1 MAVAVAVGPFFVS
14 DHTVFEETE
23 VLAGPEDLGVAVDS
37 LHCTYPDFHIEPEQV
52 PSLDLVAFDA
62 DKAHHLVVAYVG
74 HLSHLFDHL
83 VAVVPVGT
91 AAGAAVATHLVVVV
105 PVDTAVGAAV
115 ATHLVAVVPVG
126 TAVGEAVATHLVAVV
141 GTAVGAAV
149 ATHTDPFFV
158 AGGFAQAVFHIDRG
172 NGVGILDSADFVAK
186 PLSSLVEVFRCKNLT
201 CCMDLAPSLHSFQR
215 HRQELTWLVPISL
228 I

>member
-1 MAVAVAVGPFFVS
+1 MGPDVAVAVTVFGGPFFVS

-74 HLSHLFDHL
+74 HLSHLFD
-83 VAVVPVGT
+83 
-91 AAGAAVATHLVVVV
+91 
-105 PVDTAVGAAV
+105 
-115 ATHLVAVVPVG
+115 HLVAVVPVG

>member
-1 MAVAVAVGPFFVS
+1 MGPDVAVAVGPFFVS

-37 LHCTYPDFHIEPEQV
+37 LHRTYPGFHIEPEKV

-62 DKAHHLVVAYVG
+62 DRAHHLVVAYVG
-74 HLSHLFDHL
+74 HLSDLLDHL
-83 VAVVPVGT
+83 VAVVP
-91 AAGAAVATHLVVVV
+91 AGS
-105 PVDTAVGAAV
+105 
-115 ATHLVAVVPVG
+115 
-126 TAVGEAVATHLVAVV
+126 
-141 GTAVGAAV
+141 AVGAAV

-172 NGVGILDSADFVAK
+172 NGVGILDSAEFVAK

-201 CCMDLAPSLHSFQR
+201 GCMELAPSLHPFQR

-228 I
+228 NLKGKKFVSIQSSPGMKRQESTQNPTYLYSFQLSIDQLWMPQRRLGHVLAP

>member
-74 HLSHLFDHL
+74 HLSHLFD
-83 VAVVPVGT
+83 
-91 AAGAAVATHLVVVV
+91 
-105 PVDTAVGAAV
+105 
-115 ATHLVAVVPVG
+115 HLVAVVPVG